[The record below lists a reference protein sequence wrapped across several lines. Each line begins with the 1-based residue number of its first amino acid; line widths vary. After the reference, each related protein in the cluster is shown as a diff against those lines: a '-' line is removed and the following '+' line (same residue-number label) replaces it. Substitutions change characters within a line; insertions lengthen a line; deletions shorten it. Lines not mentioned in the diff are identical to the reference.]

1 MKGSPLMAEKT
12 FEKKGEDSI
21 TTSSPREQAQLQ
33 AAGYAEAEAKGSKE
47 PAKTTAKP
55 ADK

>member
-1 MKGSPLMAEKT
+1 MAEKT

-47 PAKTTAKP
+47 PAKTTAKS